1 LTDLPKIWSVCLS
14 YDHTNAP
21 FVDLQKFKMAAIL
34 DVKMAANMAANSTT
48 IP

>member
-1 LTDLPKIWSVCLS
+1 MILYMFYLLGYKK
-14 YDHTNAP
+14 N
-21 FVDLQKFKMAAIL
+21 KMAAIL